1 MDQKEIKELMKSF
14 DKSGLSKMKLKNGDF
29 EILFQ
34 KGNDVQNISTAVAP
48 ASIANMPITESAPI
62 STIKE
67 PTIKEEKLYIKSPMV
82 GTFYQAPSPGS
93 PAFVKVGDS
102 VKKGDVVAI
111 VEAMKIM
118 NEIDAEFNCKILEI
132 LVNDGEPVEYD
143 QPIFCVEKI

>member
-14 DKSGLSKMKLKNGDF
+14 DRSGLSKMKLKNGDF

-34 KGNDVQNISTAVAP
+34 KGNDIQNINTP
-48 ASIANMPITESAPI
+48 TFSAPPSNTSVAESI
-62 STIKE
+62 PNATKKE
-67 PTIKEEKLYIKSPMV
+67 TTIKEEKLYIKSPMV

>member
-1 MDQKEIKELMKSF
+1 MNQKEIKELMKSF
-14 DKSGLSKMKLKNGDF
+14 DRSGLSKMKLKNADF

-34 KGNDVQNISTAVAP
+34 KGNDVQNINAP
-48 ASIANMPITESAPI
+48 AFSAPPSNTFI
-62 STIKE
+62 AESIPNATKKDVI
-67 PTIKEEKLYIKSPMV
+67 IKEEKVYIKSPMV
-82 GTFYQAPSPGS
+82 GTFYQAPSPGA

-102 VKKGDVVAI
+102 VKKGDVIAI

>member
-14 DKSGLSKMKLKNGDF
+14 DASGLSKMKLKNGDF

-34 KGNDVQNISTAVAP
+34 KGNDIQNINTP
-48 ASIANMPITESAPI
+48 AFSASSSNMSVVEPVPVVNK
-62 STIKE
+62 KE
-67 PTIKEEKLYIKSPMV
+67 VTNKEEKLYIKSPMV